1 MNFILVILGLVTYIL
16 QIEASTICNAT
27 QSCPEDLPCCSQY
40 GECGTGL
47 YCLGGCNPIFSFES
61 KACMAMPICANLS
74 TTFSDYSSKILNTQE
89 YMGDVSTADWVY
101 TGYLADYDDEDSLL
115 LAMPKNSGGT
125 VLSST
130 RYVWYGKISAKLK
143 TSHLAGVVTAFIMF
157 SNVQDEI
164 DYEWVGANL
173 TTTQTNYYFEGYLNY
188 TESRNISSTDTFA
201 DFHTYEVDWHEDYI
215 TWSVDGVVGRTLYR
229 NDTYNS
235 TSQEYAFPQTPSRV
249 QISIWPGGNATNPE
263 GTIDWAG
270 GEIDWDASDL
280 SDPGY
285 YYSTLNE
292 VNITCYDPP
301 SDVKMNGTTA
311 YTYTGSDTYF
321 ADTVAITDDQVM
333 LYSSNGTG
341 LNPDEGK
348 NSTSSSS
355 STSTSSTSSSS
366 ISSNN
371 SSSYSTSI
379 NSEKGSTTTGQT
391 ESTTATVNDASTTSA
406 SSAQSTGF
414 LQNIKSTSSSGTKSI
429 SASTQS
435 NAAVGVSVGLTVGDR
450 LAAIALLIGYLL

>member
-1 MNFILVILGLVTYIL
+1 MNWIFAILGLITYIL
-16 QIEASTICNAT
+16 QVEASTICNAT
-27 QSCPEDLPCCSQY
+27 QSCPEELPCCSQY
-40 GECGTGL
+40 GECGTGM
-47 YCLGGCNPIFSFES
+47 YCLGGCNPIFSFDS
-61 KACMAMPICANLS
+61 KACMAMPVCQDIS
-74 TTFSDYSSKILNTQE
+74 TNFKDYSSKVLNTQD
-89 YMGDVSTADWVY
+89 YMGNVSSADWVY

-143 TSHLAGVVTAFIMF
+143 TSHLAGVVTAFIIF

-188 TESRNISSTDTFA
+188 TESYNISSSDTFEN
-201 DFHTYEVDWHEDYI
+201 FHTYEVDWHEDYI
-215 TWSVDGVVGRTLYR
+215 TWSVDGVVGRTLNR

-249 QISIWPGGNATNPE
+249 QISIWPGGNATNAP

-280 SDPGY
+280 SNPGY

-301 SDVKMNGTTA
+301 SDVKQNGTTA
-311 YTYTGSDTYF
+311 YTFTDSDSFYS
-321 ADTVAITDDQVM
+321 DTVAITDDAVM
-333 LYSSNGTG
+333 LYSVNGTG

-355 STSTSSTSSSS
+355 SSTSSST
-366 ISSNN
+366 ILSSSSSGSN
-371 SSSYSTSI
+371 SSSSTST
-379 NSEKGSTTTGQT
+379 STDGKKGTTTAQT
-391 ESTTATVNDASTTSA
+391 ESTTSATDASTTSLSA
-406 SSAQSTGF
+406 SQSTGF
-414 LQNIKSTSSSGTKSI
+414 VQNIKSSSSSATKSI

-435 NAAVGVSVGLTVGDR
+435 NAAVDLGVSLGDG
-450 LAAIALLIGYLL
+450 LAAVGLLIGYLL